1 MEEIP
6 RHQYLAEL
14 DEWRDETD
22 IVKVILGVRRSGK
35 SVVMANTVGDCLN
48 LMFHQK
54 TWLYDNLSGKVF
66 SSLLMILRQTRWDGI
81 ILIRFG
87 KFGRFG
93 DLPLRD

>member
-6 RHQYLAEL
+6 RYQYLAEL
-14 DEWRDETD
+14 DEWRDETG

-54 TWLYDNLSGKVF
+54 TWLYDNLS
-66 SSLLMILRQTRWDGI
+66 STQI
-81 ILIRFG
+81 IGEPRCI
-87 KFGRFG
+87 KFGFYN
-93 DLPLRD
+93 PFSF